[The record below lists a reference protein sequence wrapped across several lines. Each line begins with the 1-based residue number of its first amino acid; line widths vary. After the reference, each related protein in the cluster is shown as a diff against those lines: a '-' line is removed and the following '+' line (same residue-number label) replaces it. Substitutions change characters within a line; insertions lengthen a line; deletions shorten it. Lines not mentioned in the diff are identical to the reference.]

1 MNALYKNL
9 SIVIINIIII
19 ILCVLLLLVLLFIIT
34 ILLSLL
40 LSASWESKVTIQHAS
55 QFIPHV
61 IVKWDLDRIESW
73 RYHIGKYFRLFAKI
87 MEIGLGWLW
96 HFLFMETRRRIISY
110 VQTVPNQRR
119 LLIIDERSHDYSWTS
134 VIRPSVIR
142 ISLLSGHDLAVYC
155 LLSILSI
162 SNYRLYS
169 LAQDKNKVVKY
180 CICFILLS
188 NPLNMSDN
196 LLQIE

>member
-1 MNALYKNL
+1 MY
-9 SIVIINIIII
+9 
-19 ILCVLLLLVLLFIIT
+19 LLISTLF
-34 ILLSLL
+34 
-40 LSASWESKVTIQHAS
+40 VTN
-55 QFIPHV
+55 
-61 IVKWDLDRIESW
+61 
-73 RYHIGKYFRLFAKI
+73 YHIYIQWIDNKI
-87 MEIGLGWLW
+87 KQ
-96 HFLFMETRRRIISY
+96 IS
-110 VQTVPNQRR
+110 N
-119 LLIIDERSHDYSWTS
+119 YSWTS

-162 SNYRLYS
+162 SNYRLYI

>member
-1 MNALYKNL
+1 MGK
-9 SIVIINIIII
+9 IVSTSTTSY
-19 ILCVLLLLVLLFIIT
+19 CTCLV
-34 ILLSLL
+34 
-40 LSASWESKVTIQHAS
+40 
-55 QFIPHV
+55 
-61 IVKWDLDRIESW
+61 W
-73 RYHIGKYFRLFAKI
+73 RVKYFRLISTKLDGDNI
-87 MEIGLGWLW
+87 RWISNRESIHDIGLHSMLSGVSPLGQ
-96 HFLFMETRRRIISY
+96 IG
-110 VQTVPNQRR
+110 VN
-119 LLIIDERSHDYSWTS
+119 YSWTS

-196 LLQIE
+196 FLQIE